1 MIEYKS
7 DENNDGVD
15 SKGNESDN
23 IHKTNLLNMH
33 FCQIS
38 YTNETDCVV
47 KQVFC
52 QKHKI
57 IKNLVNM

>member
-7 DENNDGVD
+7 DENNDWVD
-15 SKGNESDN
+15 SIGNESDN

-33 FCQIS
+33 FCQIL
-38 YTNETDCVV
+38 YTRMFTNHVV

-52 QKHKI
+52 Q
-57 IKNLVNM
+57 